1 LEHCSQWLKVVSKSI
16 NEVMINNVGGMVGGR
31 GWGWERP
38 ANGGPSFLLE
48 EDDVLQLFRKFDAN
62 RPGTSWYNCCLSL
75 TIWYGQNVDMLPGMT
90 VSAKRRLAMCA
101 IRYQRFLKHL
111 RSTLDQQ
118 NGYVR
123 KWGCQMASIKIREND
138 HETCWIYRPDS

>member
-16 NEVMINNVGGMVGGR
+16 NEVMINNVGGMLGGR

-75 TIWYGQNVDMLPGMT
+75 TIWYGQNVDMFARDDS
-90 VSAKRRLAMCA
+90 VS
-101 IRYQRFLKHL
+101 Q
-111 RSTLDQQ
+111 
-118 NGYVR
+118 
-123 KWGCQMASIKIREND
+123 E
-138 HETCWIYRPDS
+138 ETCNVRDPLSAFFETLEINT

>member
-1 LEHCSQWLKVVSKSI
+1 
-16 NEVMINNVGGMVGGR
+16 MINNVGGMVGGG

-75 TIWYGQNVDMLPGMT
+75 TIWYGQNVDMFARDDS
-90 VSAKRRLAMCA
+90 VS
-101 IRYQRFLKHL
+101 Q
-111 RSTLDQQ
+111 
-118 NGYVR
+118 
-123 KWGCQMASIKIREND
+123 E
-138 HETCWIYRPDS
+138 ETCNVRDPLSAFFETLEINT